1 MLSLILIYRI
11 KPFIVPAIV
20 LTILTTLLCSCTA
33 NVALSTQN
41 QQLNKFRNFQNDNRQ
56 EFQHFNR
63 IVKDTNKLF
72 LNDFNLRKTN
82 IERWKRLSETELF
95 TRARRKRRS
104 LNITNANININSSTK
119 LINLS
124 NNNLTK
130 INISD
135 LVIRS
140 DVESINLSNNKLI
153 ELQTD
158 LKQFFNL
165 KNFDLSKNHIKSV
178 DLINNK
184 LLLLNLSCNNVEKFT
199 SENITNLQ
207 YLDLSCNQISDF
219 NKIKLNFLNKIEE
232 VNLSCNK
239 IDEIPLNLFSPNSTN
254 LKNLNLSF
262 NRLRKISKKT
272 FYNLI
277 NIENLILSY
286 NNISEIEND
295 TFTFLPNLQ
304 HLDLSY
310 NNIQPSSIRSLQ
322 GIPDLIGLSLAY
334 NPNLS
339 NALQG
344 FVASW
349 SLKEL
354 DASGTN
360 LCQIP
365 AALAQS
371 VRTLKLMDNNFQ
383 VIEFLFFFSL
393 KCN

>member
-1 MLSLILIYRI
+1 MLSLIRIYCI
-11 KPFIVPAIV
+11 KPFIIPAIV
-20 LTILTTLLCSCTA
+20 LIILTTLLCSVTA

-41 QQLNKFRNFQNDNRQ
+41 QQLNKFRNFQNDNRH

-104 LNITNANININSSTK
+104 LNTNININSSTK
-119 LINLS
+119 LIN
-124 NNNLTK
+124 
-130 INISD
+130 ISD
-135 LVIRS
+135 LVISS
-140 DVESINLSNNKLI
+140 DVESLNLSNKNLI
-153 ELQTD
+153 EFKTD

-178 DLINNK
+178 ELINNK
-184 LLLLNLSCNNVEKFT
+184 FLLLNLSCNIVEKFT

-219 NKIKLNFLNKIEE
+219 KKIKLNFLNKIEE

-239 IDEIPLNLFSPNSTN
+239 INEIPLNLFSTNSTN

-383 VIEFLFFFSL
+383 VIDFDFLFSI
-393 KCN
+393 KM

>member
-1 MLSLILIYRI
+1 MLSLIQIYRI
-11 KPFIVPAIV
+11 KPFIVPTIV
-20 LTILTTLLCSCTA
+20 LTILTTLLCSVTA

-41 QQLNKFRNFQNDNRQ
+41 QQLNNFRNIQNDNRQ

-104 LNITNANININSSTK
+104 LNVTNTNINFNSSTK
-119 LINLS
+119 L
-124 NNNLTK
+124 

-140 DVESINLSNNKLI
+140 DVESLNLSDKNLVEFK
-153 ELQTD
+153 TD
-158 LKQFFNL
+158 LKQFFKL
-165 KNFDLSKNHIKSV
+165 KNFDLSKNNIKSV
-178 DLINNK
+178 ELINNN
-184 LLLLNLSCNNVEKFT
+184 LSFLNLSLNNVKKFT
-199 SENITNLQ
+199 SENLTDLQ

-219 NKIKLNFLNKIEE
+219 NEIKLNFLNKIEE

-239 IDEIPLNLFSPNSTN
+239 IDQIPLNLFSPNSTK
-254 LKNLNLSF
+254 LTNLNLSF

-310 NNIQPSSIRSLQ
+310 NNIQASSIRSLQ

-383 VIEFLFFFSL
+383 VINHIFF
-393 KCN
+393 

>member
-20 LTILTTLLCSCTA
+20 LTILTTLLCSVTA

-41 QQLNKFRNFQNDNRQ
+41 QQLNNFRNIQYDNRQ

-82 IERWKRLSETELF
+82 IERWKRLTETELF

-104 LNITNANININSSTK
+104 LNETNTNININSSTK
-119 LINLS
+119 LIN
-124 NNNLTK
+124 T
-130 INISD
+130 SD
-135 LVIRS
+135 FVIPS
-140 DVESINLSNNKLI
+140 DVKSLNLSDKKLV
-153 ELQTD
+153 EFKTD
-158 LKQFFNL
+158 LKQ
-165 KNFDLSKNHIKSV
+165 
-178 DLINNK
+178 
-184 LLLLNLSCNNVEKFT
+184 LLFLNLSFNNVEKFT
-199 SENITNLQ
+199 SENLTDLQ

-219 NKIKLNFLNKIEE
+219 SKIKLNFLNKIEQ

-239 IDEIPLNLFSPNSTN
+239 IDQIPLNLFSPNSTK
-254 LKNLNLSF
+254 LTNLNLSF

-310 NNIQPSSIRSLQ
+310 NNIQASSIRSLQ

-383 VIEFLFFFSL
+383 VINHVFFKLNKMCNKYCGWVGKFKLNFKNINFFLYY
-393 KCN
+393 